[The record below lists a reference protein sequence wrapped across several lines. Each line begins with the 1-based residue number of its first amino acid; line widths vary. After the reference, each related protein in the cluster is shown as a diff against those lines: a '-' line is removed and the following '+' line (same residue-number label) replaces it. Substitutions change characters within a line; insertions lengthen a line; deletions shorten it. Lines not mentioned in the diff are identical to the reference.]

1 MMSVNTKHTTS
12 HSDTSPTEK
21 AMDTKIM
28 PATAV
33 IAQLM
38 RSVQRMAFGGGLHL
52 ISLGV
57 LPGVLPQHASQLALA
72 HVALVNDG
80 PNSADLR
87 KAAKRRPGDNQLQ
100 WTLRK
105 YEVLHPASFLSVA
118 NDWLEALELPWSG
131 KYRDAVQ
138 GRIRN
143 HVLPAIGHKTM
154 GFSTLNDI
162 TGHGFGAVGRTLTEQ
177 ALKWDSA
184 LAELQLDHTVKD
196 ANGRAY
202 NRTHML
208 EQRREMMQEWAD
220 YLDGLR
226 LGEIIYDDPLHGFTP
241 ITQKVE
247 IPSPPAAQIE
257 VTPVRPIDFE
267 NFRNRIS
274 TRQKNGRHV
283 SVHQFSMTKP
293 VSSGVGMPPEVER
306 QPALKGGSHA
316 PNDSWR

>member
-1 MMSVNTKHTTS
+1 MISVSTKHTTS
-12 HSDTSPTEK
+12 HSDTSPTAK
-21 AMDTKIM
+21 AMATQSM
-28 PATAV
+28 PTTAV
-33 IAQLM
+33 IEQSM

-118 NDWLEALELPWSG
+118 NDWLEALELLWSG

-184 LAELQLDHTVKD
+184 LAELQLDHTANDV
-196 ANGRAY
+196 NGRAH

-208 EQRREMMQEWAD
+208 GQRRQMMQEWAAR
-220 YLDGLR
+220 LDGLR
-226 LGEIIYDDPLHGFTP
+226 SAETIYDDPLQGFAP
-241 ITQKVE
+241 ITRKAE

-257 VTPVRPIDFE
+257 VTPDRPIDFE
-267 NFRNRIS
+267 DSRNRIS
-274 TRQKNGRHV
+274 TKPKNRQACFSAPVVNDKTGVVRVRH
-283 SVHQFSMTKP
+283 
-293 VSSGVGMPPEVER
+293 
-306 QPALKGGSHA
+306 AA
-316 PNDSWR
+316 